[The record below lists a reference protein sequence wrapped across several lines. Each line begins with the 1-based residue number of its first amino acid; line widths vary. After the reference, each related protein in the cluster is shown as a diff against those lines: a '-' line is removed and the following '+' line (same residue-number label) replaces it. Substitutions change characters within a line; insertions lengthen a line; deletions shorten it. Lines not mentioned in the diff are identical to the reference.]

1 MANNFERVAA
11 RDLRIGDVLV
21 PTDRVV
27 IWVGQTLRTPAGKVT
42 VQTRTANG
50 RTLVGDWWRS
60 TLIGVQR

>member
-1 MANNFERVAA
+1 MENVMRVAA
-11 RDLRIGDVLV
+11 KDLRVGDMLV

-50 RTLVGDWWRS
+50 RTLVGDWGRS